1 MHPTVT
7 LIMIVRNEADIL
19 EQCLASAAPWVDRI
33 VVVDTGSN
41 DESMAIAQRYQA
53 TVLPFVWQN
62 DFAAAR
68 NFGLANAT
76 GDWFLI
82 LDADEELVVAPGKEL
97 RPLLEDPLIDG
108 YLLRIYN
115 LTDDGGYV
123 ASASLRLFRN
133 HPEYRYRGALHEQL
147 DAPQLHASGRVRLL
161 ELPLAIRHYGYLA
174 IQIKKHR
181 KTERNMAIAQT
192 LVAQEPVN
200 GFYHFN
206 LGMEYFRINQLEA
219 AYPHLLQGYRLGAP
233 GSQCAS
239 NALLHALQAARLL
252 KRWPEWQPLSNEGLD
267 QFPDYTDLW
276 YERAVGAFGQ
286 GDHQTGFDSISQC
299 LRLGDS
305 GGEYIAN
312 GGCGSWKAWGL
323 LGAVY
328 EEKNELAA
336 AFNAFQTAVRLNPQ
350 FKPNL
355 TGLVRNSL
363 PLLGGGKVAQVLI
376 KTLDLP
382 DSAWM
387 QIAADLALAGAGGAA
402 LTVIEKQL
410 PDPKA
415 PEVAFVTGLACME
428 AGKLSAAFP
437 LLAINNPNPANPVD
451 SDAPAVAEL
460 AQLLAGTNSHEPSGP
475 RLSLCMIVRNEADCL
490 RNCLE
495 SVAGVI
501 DELIIVD
508 TGSTDATLSIAR
520 EFAAKITTY
529 PWSGDFAA
537 ARNCGLELASGDW
550 IFYLD
555 ADETLQAGDGPRLRQ
570 LLADT
575 AAEGYFL
582 LELNHLSAET
592 DRDHAPHL
600 ALRLFRNR
608 PEYRFSGR
616 IHESLDPKIASL
628 RQQHFLMALDVR
640 IHHYGYLQ
648 NHPKLSQKMAR
659 NLQILLEEIEA
670 HPDDAFTLF
679 NLGTEYFRL
688 GQYHDAYR
696 YYAKA
701 LCLTKPQ
708 AMFFPRLVKNSVISL
723 FEAGQFYEAK
733 RQIWRGL
740 ADLPDYNDL
749 FYLWGVIYQQ
759 EGQWTAA
766 IQCFT
771 ECVFL
776 RTPPPHYN
784 SVEGIEGYR
793 AHIAI
798 AHCYRELG
806 RPELEAKA
814 LIVALATGG
823 AVDLAAPLKKC
834 LEVLPNDTQSHI
846 IAKLNETVPTKEVWN
861 CLGIT
866 PPNSPQSLSAH

>member
-1 MHPTVT
+1 MNPTVT
-7 LIMIVRNEADIL
+7 LVMIVRNEANIL
-19 EQCLASAAPWVDRI
+19 GQCLASAAPWVDRI
-33 VVVDTGSN
+33 VVVDTGSS
-41 DESMAIAQRYQA
+41 DESIAIAQRYQA
-53 TVLPFVWQN
+53 TVLPFVWRN

-97 RPLLEDPLIDG
+97 RPLLDDPQIDG
-108 YLLRIYN
+108 YMLRIFN

-123 ASASLRLFRN
+123 ASTSLRLFRN
-133 HPEYRYRGALHEQL
+133 YPEYRYRGALHEQL
-147 DAPQLHASGRVRLL
+147 DAPQLHEPGRVRLL

-174 IQIKKHR
+174 EQITKQR
-181 KTERNMAIAQT
+181 KLERNMAIAQT
-192 LVAQEPVN
+192 LVAQEPAN

-206 LGMEYFRINQLEA
+206 VGMEFFRINQLEA

-233 GSQCAS
+233 GSQCTS

-252 KRWPEWQPLSNEGLD
+252 KRWTEWQALSNEGID

-276 YERAVGAFGQ
+276 YERAVGAFSG
-286 GDHQTGFDSISQC
+286 GDHQTGLDSIEQC

-305 GGEYIAN
+305 SREYIAS

-328 EEKNELAA
+328 EEKNEPAA
-336 AFNAFQTAVRLNPQ
+336 AFNAFQTAARLNPQ
-350 FKPNL
+350 FTPNL
-355 TGLVRNSL
+355 TGLTRSGL
-363 PLLGGGKVAQVLI
+363 TLLGGEKLAQILT

-382 DSAWM
+382 ESAWL
-387 QIAADLALAGAGGAA
+387 QIATNLALAGAASAA
-402 LTVIEKQL
+402 LTIIEKQW
-410 PDPKA
+410 PGPKT
-415 PEVAFVTGLACME
+415 PEVTFVTRLAFLE
-428 AGKLSAAFP
+428 TGKLSEAFP
-437 LLAINNPNPANPVD
+437 LFTINDPNPADPIGG
-451 SDAPAVAEL
+451 DAPALAEL
-460 AQLLAGTNSHEPSGP
+460 AQLLAGNYSQPPETSGP

-508 TGSTDATLSIAR
+508 TGSTDATLSIAKD
-520 EFAAKITTY
+520 FNAKITVY
-529 PWSGDFAA
+529 PWTGDFAA
-537 ARNCGLELASGDW
+537 ARNRGLELASGDW

-555 ADETLQAGDGPRLRQ
+555 ADETLQAGDGLRLRQ
-570 LLADT
+570 LLSDA

-582 LELNHLSAET
+582 LELNHLSSEAE
-592 DRDHAPHL
+592 RDHAPHL

-608 PEYRFSGR
+608 PEYRFAGR
-616 IHESLDPKIASL
+616 IHESLDPKVASL
-628 RQQHFLMALDVR
+628 RQQQFLMALDVR
-640 IHHYGYLQ
+640 IHHYGYVQ

-659 NLQILLEEIEA
+659 NLQILLEEIET
-670 HPDDAFTLF
+670 HPNDAFTLF

-688 GQYHDAYR
+688 GQYHDAYH

-701 LCLTKPQ
+701 RRLTKPQ
-708 AMFFPRLVKNSVISL
+708 AMFFPRLIKNSVISL
-723 FEAGQFYEAK
+723 IEAGKLYEAK
-733 RQIWRGL
+733 QQIWQGL

-759 EGQWTAA
+759 ERQWTAA
-766 IQCFT
+766 IQCFA
-771 ECVFL
+771 ECAFL

-806 RPELEAKA
+806 CPELEAEA
-814 LIVALATGG
+814 LIVALASGG
-823 AVDLAAPLKKC
+823 ANDLAAPLKKC
-834 LEVLPNDTQSHI
+834 LEVLPIDTQSRF
-846 IAKLNETVPTKEVWN
+846 IAKIIETVPSKTVWDY
-861 CLGIT
+861 LAII
-866 PPNSPQSLSAH
+866 PDLSIDQGQ